1 MYIFLEMSCIMINM
15 DRYSDIN
22 MGIASNRPLLIKH
35 AKAILESN
43 MSGVE
48 IAKET
53 GLHVTQVYAYRNGTR
68 PIENAHFEN
77 LWKFEALYQVNNN
90 TESEGKIH

>member
-1 MYIFLEMSCIMINM
+1 MKNM
-15 DRYSDIN
+15 DRYSNID
-22 MGIASNRPLLIKH
+22 MGIASNKPLLIKH
-35 AKAILESN
+35 AKFILESS

-53 GLHVTQVYAYRNGTR
+53 GLHLSQVYAYRNGTR

-77 LWKFEALYQVNNN
+77 LWKFEALYQNHKTFNK
-90 TESEGKIH
+90 ESEGKMH

>member
-1 MYIFLEMSCIMINM
+1 MKTM
-15 DRYSDIN
+15 DRYSNLD

-35 AKAILESN
+35 AKVILESSL
-43 MSGVE
+43 SGVE

-53 GLHVTQVYAYRNGTR
+53 GSHVSQIYAYRNGTR

-77 LWKFEALYQVNNN
+77 LWKFEALYQNHEAFKNHR
-90 TESEGKIH
+90 ESEGTIN